1 MSIGP
6 RIIKQRIRAVSEQQ
20 IISHHSY
27 GKVAVMFGGS
37 SAEREVSLNSGKA
50 VLRGLLE
57 MGIDAH
63 AFDPA
68 DQPLIQ
74 LIAGNFER
82 VVIMLHG
89 RGGEDGSLQG
99 ALQQLNL
106 PYSGT
111 GVLGSALCMDKIRSK
126 QVWQSLGLPTA
137 NYKIADKRS
146 FDAGSCGAIMVE
158 LGNEVMVKPAQEG
171 SSIGMAKVN
180 SARQLEIAIQDAF
193 KFDDEVLIEQFIH
206 GSEYTVS
213 ILNGKALP
221 SISMTTPRAFYDYT
235 AKYQAD
241 STVYTCPSGLPNG
254 LETQLGELALE
265 AFDALAG
272 SGWGRVDFMQDKLGR
287 FYLLEANTVP
297 GMTEKSLVPLAAKQS
312 GMSFAELSIEVLK
325 TTEVCR

>member
-1 MSIGP
+1 
-6 RIIKQRIRAVSEQQ
+6 VSK
-20 IISHHSY
+20 STLSTPNPNDY
-27 GKVAVMFGGS
+27 GKVAVMLGGS

-50 VLRGLLE
+50 VLQGLLD
-57 MGIDAH
+57 MDIDAH

-68 DQPLIQ
+68 ERPLTQ
-74 LIAGNFER
+74 LIAGNFGH

-146 FDAGSCGAIMVE
+146 FDARSCGAIMDS

-180 SARQLEIAIQDAF
+180 SALQLEIAVQDAF
-193 KFDDEVLIEQFIH
+193 KYDDKVLIEQFVH

-213 ILNGKALP
+213 ILDGKALP
-221 SISMTTPRAFYDYT
+221 SISMTTPRVFYDYA
-235 AKYQAD
+235 AKYQTD
-241 STVYTCPSGLPNG
+241 STVYSCPSGLSDA
-254 LETQLGELALE
+254 LEIELGELALE

-272 SGWGRVDFMQDKLGR
+272 TGWGRIDFMQDRLGR

-297 GMTEKSLVPLAAKQS
+297 GMTEKSLLPLAAKQF
-312 GMSFAELSIEVLK
+312 GMSFAELSLAVLK
-325 TTEVCR
+325 TSEIRR

>member
-1 MSIGP
+1 MDF
-6 RIIKQRIRAVSEQQ
+6 
-20 IISHHSY
+20 

-37 SAEREVSLNSGKA
+37 SAEREVSLSSGRA
-50 VLRGLLE
+50 VLRGLLN
-57 MGIDAH
+57 MGVDAH

-68 DQPLIQ
+68 EQSLTQ
-74 LIAGNFER
+74 LLSDKFER

-106 PYSGT
+106 PYSGS

-146 FDAGSCGAIMVE
+146 FDARLCGAIMSE

-171 SSIGMAKVN
+171 SSIGMARVN
-180 SARQLEIAIQDAF
+180 CVLQLETAIQDAF
-193 KFDDEVLIEQFIH
+193 KYDDKVLIEQFVH

-213 ILNGKALP
+213 ILSGKTLP
-221 SISMTTPRAFYDYT
+221 SISMSTPRIFYDYT

-241 STVYTCPSGLPNG
+241 STVYRCPSGLSEG
-254 LETQLGELALE
+254 LEIKLGELALE
-265 AFDALAG
+265 AYEALDG

-297 GMTEKSLVPLAAKQS
+297 GMTEKSLLPLAAKQC
-312 GMSFAELSIEVLK
+312 GISFDELSLAVLK
-325 TTEVCR
+325 TTETRK

>member
-1 MSIGP
+1 VTQ
-6 RIIKQRIRAVSEQQ
+6 KQLTSSKLRPED
-20 IISHHSY
+20 Y

-37 SAEREVSLNSGKA
+37 SAEREVSLNSGRA
-50 VLRGLLE
+50 VLLGLLN
-57 MGIDAH
+57 MGVDAH

-68 DQPLIQ
+68 EQPLTQ
-74 LIAGNFER
+74 LLIEKFKR

-137 NYKIADKRS
+137 KYKIADKRC
-146 FDAGSCGAIMVE
+146 FDAGSCGAIMAD

-171 SSIGMAKVN
+171 SSIGMAIAKN
-180 SARQLEIAIQDAF
+180 ALQLETAIQDAF
-193 KFDDEVLIEQFIH
+193 DYDDEVLIEQFIH

-213 ILNGKALP
+213 ILDGKAMP
-221 SISMTTPRAFYDYT
+221 SISMTTPRVFYDYA

-241 STVYTCPSGLPNG
+241 STIYSCPSGLTDE
-254 LETQLGELALE
+254 LETKLGELALD

-272 SGWGRVDFMQDKLGR
+272 SGWGRVDFMQDQLGR

-297 GMTEKSLVPLAAKQS
+297 GMTEKSLVPMAAKQS
-312 GMSFAELSIEVLK
+312 GMSFAELSLAVLK
-325 TTEVCR
+325 TTEICR

>member
-1 MSIGP
+1 VIEPYSTSTNPDG
-6 RIIKQRIRAVSEQQ
+6 
-20 IISHHSY
+20 Y
-27 GKVAVMFGGS
+27 GKVAVMFGGT

-50 VLRGLLE
+50 VLCGLLD

-68 DQPLIQ
+68 EQPLTQ
-74 LIAGNFER
+74 LLAEKFER
-82 VVIMLHG
+82 VLIMLHG

-99 ALQQLNL
+99 ALQLLNL
-106 PYSGT
+106 PYSGS

-146 FDAGSCGAIMVE
+146 FDAGSCGAIMAE
-158 LGNEVMVKPAQEG
+158 LGDEVMVKPAQEG

-180 SARQLEIAIQDAF
+180 SALQLEIAIQDAF
-193 KFDDEVLIEQFIH
+193 RYDDKVLIEQFIH

-221 SISMTTPRAFYDYT
+221 SISLSTPRVFYDYT

-241 STVYTCPSGLPNG
+241 STVYSCPSGLSDA
-254 LETQLGELALE
+254 LETMLGKLALE

-297 GMTEKSLVPLAAKQS
+297 GMTEKSLLPMAAKTA
-312 GMSFAELSIEVLK
+312 GLSFAELSESVLA
-325 TTEVCR
+325 TANVVR

>member
-1 MSIGP
+1 
-6 RIIKQRIRAVSEQQ
+6 VSQQ
-20 IISHHSY
+20 QSTSPHSY
-27 GKVAVMFGGS
+27 GKVAVMYGGT

-50 VLRGLLE
+50 VLHGLLE
-57 MGIDAH
+57 MGVDAH
-63 AFDPA
+63 GFDPA
-68 DQPLIQ
+68 ELPLTQ
-74 LIAGNFER
+74 LLAQKFER

-99 ALQQLNL
+99 ALQQLDL

-146 FDAGSCGAIMVE
+146 FDAGSCGAIMHD

-171 SSIGMAKVN
+171 SSIGMARVN
-180 SARQLEIAIQDAF
+180 SALQLEIAIQDAF
-193 KFDDEVLIEQFIH
+193 KYDDKVLIEQFVH

-221 SISMTTPRAFYDYT
+221 SISMSTPRVFYDYA

-241 STVYTCPSGLPNG
+241 STVYSCPSGLSDT
-254 LETQLGELALE
+254 LEEQLGELALE

-272 SGWGRVDFMQDKLGR
+272 SGWGRVDFMQDKLGK

-297 GMTEKSLVPLAAKQS
+297 GMTEKSLVPLAAEQF
-312 GMSFAELSIEVLK
+312 GITFAELSLAVLK

>member
-1 MSIGP
+1 M
-6 RIIKQRIRAVSEQQ
+6 SEQQ
-20 IISHHSY
+20 LTLASAY
-27 GKVAVMFGGS
+27 GKVAVMFGGT
-37 SAEREVSLNSGKA
+37 SAERDVSLNSGKA
-50 VLRGLLE
+50 VLDGLLS
-57 MGIDAH
+57 MGVDAY

-68 DQPLIQ
+68 EQALTQ
-74 LIAGNFER
+74 LLTDKFAR

-137 NYKIADKRS
+137 KYKIADKRC
-146 FDAGSCGAIMVE
+146 FDARSCEAIMAD

-180 SARQLEIAIQDAF
+180 SALQLDVAIQDAF
-193 KFDDEVLIEQFIH
+193 KYDDKVLIEQFIH
-206 GSEYTVS
+206 GFEYTVS

-221 SISMTTPRAFYDYT
+221 SISMSTPRVFYDYA

-241 STVYTCPSGLPNG
+241 STVYSCPSGLSDKQ
-254 LETQLGELALE
+254 EAELGELALE
-265 AFDALAG
+265 AFDVLAG

-297 GMTEKSLVPLAAKQS
+297 GMTAKSLLPLAAKQI
-312 GMSFAELSIEVLK
+312 GMSFAELSLAVLK
-325 TTEVCR
+325 TTELIR

>member
-1 MSIGP
+1 ML
-6 RIIKQRIRAVSEQQ
+6 
-20 IISHHSY
+20 
-27 GKVAVMFGGS
+27 GGS
-37 SAEREVSLNSGKA
+37 SAEREVSLKSGKA
-50 VLRGLLE
+50 VLTGLLSL
-57 MGIDAH
+57 GVDAQ

-68 DQPLIQ
+68 EQPLTALVEQ
-74 LIAGNFER
+74 KFST

-99 ALQQLNL
+99 ALQQLQI
-106 PYSGT
+106 PYTGT

-126 QVWQSLGLPTA
+126 QIWQSLGLPTA

-146 FDAGSCGAIMVE
+146 FDASMCGAIMAD

-180 SARQLEIAIQDAF
+180 SAQQLETAIQDAF
-193 KFDDEVLIEQFIH
+193 KYDNKVLIEQFVH

-221 SISMTTPRAFYDYT
+221 SISMSTPRVFYDYT

-241 STVYTCPSGLPNG
+241 STVYRCPSGLSA
-254 LETQLGELALE
+254 ETEAQLSELALE
-265 AFDALAG
+265 AFAAVAG
-272 SGWGRVDFMQDKLGR
+272 SGWGRVDFMQDKVGR

-297 GMTEKSLVPLAAKQS
+297 GMTKKSLVPMAAKQA
-312 GMSFAELSIEVLK
+312 GMSFAELALAVLDTAK
-325 TTEVCR
+325 VER

>member
-1 MSIGP
+1 
-6 RIIKQRIRAVSEQQ
+6 VNTQQ
-20 IISHHSY
+20 ITSIHLEHKLKHTDF

-37 SAEREVSLNSGKA
+37 SAEREVSLSSGRA
-50 VLRGLLE
+50 VLRGLLN
-57 MGIDAH
+57 MGVDAH

-68 DQPLIQ
+68 KQSLTQ
-74 LIAGNFER
+74 LLSDKFER

-106 PYSGT
+106 PYSGS

-146 FDAGSCGAIMVE
+146 FDARLCGAIMSE

-171 SSIGMAKVN
+171 SSIGMARVN
-180 SARQLEIAIQDAF
+180 SVLQLETAIQDAF
-193 KFDDEVLIEQFIH
+193 KYDDKVLIEQFVH

-213 ILNGKALP
+213 ILNGKTLP
-221 SISMTTPRAFYDYT
+221 SISMSTPRIFYDYT

-241 STVYTCPSGLPNG
+241 STVYRCPSGLSEG
-254 LETQLGELALE
+254 LEIKLGELALE
-265 AFDALAG
+265 AYEALDG

-297 GMTEKSLVPLAAKQS
+297 GMTEKSLLPLAAKQC
-312 GMSFAELSIEVLK
+312 GISFDELSLAVLK
-325 TTEVCR
+325 TTETRK